1 VRLITLM
8 DGTSNLKRPDAPA
21 VADLARVV
29 LRQSRECAELKE
41 RFFTENADRIAT
53 CAAALAG
60 AFNSGGRLF
69 TMGNGG
75 SLCDALHVAVE
86 FMHPI
91 LQKRPALPAV
101 ALATDPSITTAI
113 GNDQDFALIFAQQL
127 RTLAKSGD
135 IALAI
140 STSGKSANLVRGLK
154 AAKEMGL
161 LCVGFVGR
169 DGGKMPELCDHC
181 FVVPSFSLPRIQEV
195 HGTLLH
201 ILWDLIHLIRG
212 EEDVL

>member
-1 VRLITLM
+1 MKPPEGTGQPDLM
-8 DGTSNLKRPDAPA
+8 RA
-21 VADLARVV
+21 V
-29 LRQSRECAELKE
+29 LRQGRECAGLKE
-41 RFFTENADRIAT
+41 RFFPENAGKIVD
-53 CAAALAG
+53 CARSMAR
-60 AFNSGGRLF
+60 AFDQGGRLF

-91 LQKRPALPAV
+91 IQKRPALPAV
-101 ALATDPSITTAI
+101 ALATDPSVLTAI

-127 RTLAKSGD
+127 RTLGRPGD

-140 STSGKSANLVRGLK
+140 STSGKSANLVRALQ
-154 AAKEMGL
+154 AARELGML
-161 LCVGFVGR
+161 RVGFAGR
-169 DGGKMPELCDHC
+169 DGGRMPELCDHC

-201 ILWDLIHLIRG
+201 VLWDAVHLARG

>member
-1 VRLITLM
+1 M
-8 DGTSNLKRPDAPA
+8 NSKASDAPNA
-21 VADLARVV
+21 SELTRVI

-41 RFFTENADRIAT
+41 RFFAENAERISA
-53 CAAALAG
+53 CAHGMARSFAE
-60 AFNSGGRLF
+60 GGRLF

-91 LQKRPALPAV
+91 IQKRPALPAI
-101 ALATDPSITTAI
+101 ALATDASILTAI
-113 GNDQDFALIFAQQL
+113 GNDQDFAMVFAQQL
-127 RTLAKSGD
+127 RTVGRRGD
-135 IALAI
+135 MALAI
-140 STSGKSANLVRGLK
+140 STSGKSANLIRGLK
-154 AAKEMGL
+154 AAKEMSM
-161 LCVGFVGR
+161 LCIGFVGR

-201 ILWDLIHLIRG
+201 LLWDLVHLIRG

>member
-1 VRLITLM
+1 M
-8 DGTSNLKRPDAPA
+8 DATSNSKPPSRPAR
-21 VADLARVV
+21 ADLARVV
-29 LRQSRECAELKE
+29 LRQSRECVELKE
-41 RFFTENADRIAT
+41 RFFRENAERIAD
-53 CAAALAG
+53 CADAMARAFDQG
-60 AFNSGGRLF
+60 ARLF

-91 LQKRPALPAV
+91 IQKRPALPAV
-101 ALATDPSITTAI
+101 ALATDPSILTAI

-127 RTLAKSGD
+127 RTLGKSGD

-140 STSGKSANLVRGLK
+140 STSGKSANLIRALK
-154 AAKEMGL
+154 AAKETGM

-169 DGGKMPELCDHC
+169 DGGRMPELCDHC

-201 ILWDLIHLIRG
+201 LLWDVIHLTRG

>member
-1 VRLITLM
+1 M
-8 DGTSNLKRPDAPA
+8 DGTLNSNRSEALT
-21 VADLARVV
+21 ADFAEVV
-29 LRQSRECAELKE
+29 LRQSRECAELKQ
-41 RFFTENADRIAT
+41 RFFTDHAKSISA
-53 CAAALAG
+53 CASAMAR
-60 AFNSGGRLF
+60 AFTAGGRLF

-91 LQKRPALPAV
+91 IQKRPPLPTI
-101 ALATDPSITTAI
+101 ALATDVSILTAI
-113 GNDQDFALIFAQQL
+113 GNDQDFALVFAQQL
-127 RTLAKSGD
+127 RTLAKRGD

-140 STSGKSANLVRGLK
+140 STGGKSANVIRGLK
-154 AAKEMGL
+154 AAKEMEL

-169 DGGKMPELCDHC
+169 DGGRMPELCDHC

-201 ILWDLIHLIRG
+201 VLWDLVHLHRG